1 MQEANRF
8 IDAMLVARSDG
19 VLLSRGSTFGQV
31 IRALA
36 EGAHASRL
44 GPAAGHRNTLNT
56 LEDRMPQRTHAIPMY
71 EVGENCAPVDAD
83 PEPPL
88 RNQRLLDLCGLPP
101 SAFHH

>member
-1 MQEANRF
+1 MRMPR
-8 IDAMLVARSDG
+8 IGMSARSDG

-36 EGAHASRL
+36 EGAHGSRL
-44 GPAAGHRNTLNT
+44 GPAAGPRNTLEN
-56 LEDRMPQRTHAIPMY
+56 RMPQRTHAIPMY